1 MAKITIEFPNKEK
14 QEFEQNITPEEIA
27 KSISNNLAK
36 GAIAAEF
43 NGTLID
49 ITTPLTTDGQI
60 KIITFNDEQG
70 KKIFWHSSS
79 HLMAQAIKRLYP
91 KAKLSIG
98 PAIDSGFYYDF
109 DNLDIN
115 EENLKEIE
123 TEMKK
128 ITEENLKITR
138 EEKSIKEAKKIFINE
153 PYKLE
158 LIEDLEKQGEKT
170 VSIYRQGEFF
180 DLCKGPHVPSTSY
193 IKAFALTK
201 IAGAYWR
208 GNSNNKMLKRIYG
221 ISFTKKSDL
230 DKYLFQIEEAKKR
243 DHKKLGKELDIFM
256 TSEEGPGFPFFLP
269 HGMIIYNR
277 LIDFWRKEHR
287 SAGYQE
293 IMTPI
298 ILNRRLWE
306 KSGHW
311 DHYKDNM
318 YFTKIDE
325 EDYSIKPMN
334 CPGGILVYKS
344 KKHSYKDLPLRI
356 GEIGLVHRHE
366 MSGVLNGLFRV
377 RAFHQDDAHIF
388 MLPEQ
393 IKSEIK
399 GVANLVDKFYK
410 MFGFEYKVELS
421 TRPENSIGSDDIW
434 ESATNSLKEALDD
447 LKYDYK
453 INEGD
458 GAFYGPKIDF
468 HIKDS
473 LGRSW
478 QCATIQL
485 DFAMPERFKLTYM
498 GEDGTENHRPVM
510 LHRVIYGSL
519 ERFIGILIEHYG
531 GKFPFWLSP
540 RQIKVLSISD
550 QQEEYAKKISE
561 FFSEKGYA
569 TEVDIRA
576 ESIGKKIREAQ
587 LEKTRY
593 IIVVGKREKEEKTI
607 NIRDGYTNKVLGTK
621 KPEEFEKELKSMI
634 KEKTI

>member
-1 MAKITIEFPNKEK
+1 MAKITIEFPNRKK
-14 QEFEQNITPEEIA
+14 QEFEQSITPKEIA
-27 KSISNNLAK
+27 KSISQNLAK
-36 GAIAAEF
+36 EAIAAEF
-43 NGTLID
+43 NGKLTD
-49 ITTPLTTDGQI
+49 ITTPLKTNGKI
-60 KIITFNDEQG
+60 KIITFNDEEG

-79 HLMAQAIKRLYP
+79 HLMAQAVKRLYP
-91 KAKLSIG
+91 EARLSIG
-98 PAIDSGFYYDF
+98 PAIENGFYYDF

-115 EENLKEIE
+115 EDNLKEIE
-123 TEMKK
+123 KEMKN
-128 ITEENLKITR
+128 ISEEDLKITR
-138 EEKSIKEAKKIFINE
+138 EEKTIEEAKKLFINE

-158 LIEDLEKQGEKT
+158 LIESLEKQGEKT
-170 VSIYRQGEFF
+170 VSVYRQGEFF
-180 DLCKGPHVPSTSY
+180 DLCRGPHIPSTSH
-193 IKAFALTK
+193 IKAFTLTK

-208 GNSNNKMLKRIYG
+208 GDSNNKMLKRIYG

-230 DKYLFQIEEAKKR
+230 DKYLFQIKEAKKR

-269 HGMIIYNR
+269 HGTIIYNR
-277 LIDFWRKEHR
+277 LIEFWREEHKA
-287 SAGYQE
+287 AGYKE
-293 IMTPI
+293 IMTPM

-334 CPGGILVYKS
+334 CPGGILVYQS
-344 KKHSYKDLPLRI
+344 EKHSYRDLPLRI

-393 IKSEIK
+393 IKKEIK
-399 GVANLVDKFYK
+399 GVANLIDKFYK
-410 MFGFEYKVELS
+410 IFGFEYEVELS
-421 TRPENSIGSDDIW
+421 TKPENSIGSDEIW

-447 LKYDYK
+447 LKFDYK

-473 LGRSW
+473 LGRKW
-478 QCATIQL
+478 QCGTIQL

-498 GEDGTENHRPVM
+498 GKDGTENHRPVM

-531 GKFPFWLSP
+531 GKFPLWLSP
-540 RQIKVLSISD
+540 RQIKIVSISD
-550 QQEEYAKKISE
+550 KQEEYAKKISK
-561 FFSEKGYA
+561 FFSEKGYS
-569 TEVDIRA
+569 TDTDTRT

-593 IIVVGKREKEEKTI
+593 IIVVGEKEKNEGTI
-607 NIRDGYTNKVLGTK
+607 NIRDGYTNKILGTK
-621 KPEEFEKELKSMI
+621 KPEEFEKELITMI
-634 KEKTI
+634 KEKAL